1 MWISLNWLR
10 KLADFPEVNIR
21 EFSNRV
27 TMSIAEVEG
36 FKQTHPHLSQVYSAK
51 ILEIAKI
58 PETDHLQ
65 VTKIDT
71 GKEVLQVVCGAPNIE
86 VGDIIPLAK
95 VGTVL
100 PLEGDKT
107 LKIKKGKLKGVES
120 FGMLC
125 SAKEL
130 KLSNDHGGIMKLD
143 KDTPLD
149 LPLSTILETSDTLL
163 EIDNK
168 SITHRPDLW
177 GHLGFAREVAA
188 VLNGK
193 LKPNY
198 YHDKFTN
205 DYSAK
210 KEEVK
215 LKVEIQ
221 TPDVCR
227 RYNGIVIKNIEIKD
241 SPEWMQRALID
252 MGLNPINNIVDMTNF
267 VMMELGQ
274 PMHAFDLKKLASPEI
289 IVRYAKNGEKIK
301 TLDEQEKTLLDT
313 HLVIA
318 DKEKAIA
325 IAGVMGGDNT
335 KIDENTTEIVLESA
349 NFHAATIRRAANK
362 LGIRTDSS
370 NRFEK
375 SQDPENTINAIE
387 LAYYLIKETSP
398 NAYIASDL
406 ADNYPT
412 KLDTLYI
419 DFKYSDIRN
428 KLGLSLNEL
437 SDSDI
442 KNILTN
448 LYFEFT
454 EPTDSTEDNTNLPF
468 DNESSVKIKVPSFR
482 ATKDVSIKADIV
494 EEIGRIYGYDNIIP
508 KPFLSEVKPP
518 VMNQERLFER
528 KLKNLFVNKYDF
540 NEVYNYSF
548 VNEDDIKA
556 FNENPNDYLGLRNYL
571 STEYTKIRRNLY
583 ISALK
588 TAKVNAK
595 NFSEFKFFEVGRGYH
610 LEEKTK
616 DNLATEH
623 RYLLAGKYVQNSDES
638 KDAFYDFKG
647 IINDLFKTLNFKGV
661 MPFIPNNNKSF
672 AHPYRALEYKRGRDI
687 FASIDEFDPRFLNK
701 NGVNGRLVVLNID
714 LNKLY
719 KAKKSVIKFS
729 DLQKYP
735 YTNFEITII
744 ANKRDLINDIFEIA
758 KKTARKLLKDIEL
771 LTIYEGHPIEED
783 KKAVSIKITLGDDNR
798 TLKSK
803 EIDNTLDN
811 IVAALDKKG
820 FKLKN

>member
-10 KLADFPEVNIR
+10 KLADFPEINIK
-21 EFSNRV
+21 EFSNKV

-51 ILEIAKI
+51 ILEIEKI

-86 VGDIIPLAK
+86 VGDIVPLAK

-125 SAKEL
+125 SAREL

-143 KDTPLD
+143 KNTALD

-177 GHLGFAREVAA
+177 GHLGFAREVVAI
-188 VLNGK
+188 LNGK

-198 YHDKFTN
+198 YHDKFTS
-205 DYSAK
+205 DYNNNK
-210 KEEVK
+210 KEEVD
-215 LKVEIQ
+215 LKVEIK
-221 TPDVCR
+221 TPEVCR

-252 MGLNPINNIVDMTNF
+252 MGLNPINNIVDMTNY

-274 PMHAFDLKKLASPEI
+274 PMHAFDLKKLANPEI
-289 IVRYAKNGEKIK
+289 IVRYANNGEKIK
-301 TLDEQEKTLLDT
+301 TLDEQEKSLLDT

-335 KIDENTTEIVLESA
+335 KIDENTTDIILESA
-349 NFHAATIRRAANK
+349 NFHAATVRRCANK
-362 LGIRTDSS
+362 LAIRTDSS

-398 NAYIASDL
+398 NAYIASEL
-406 ADNYPT
+406 VDNYPT

-419 DFKYSDIRN
+419 DFSYDDIRN
-428 KLGLSLNEL
+428 KLGLALNEL
-437 SDSDI
+437 SDDDI
-442 KNILTN
+442 KKILTN
-448 LYFEFT
+448 LHFEFIS
-454 EPTDSTEDNTNLPF
+454 EGKEN
-468 DNESSVKIKVPSFR
+468 KIKVPSFR
-482 ATKDVSIKADIV
+482 ATKDVSIKADII
-494 EEIGRIYGYDNIIP
+494 EEIGRIYGYDNITP

-518 VMNQERLFER
+518 NMNKERLFER
-528 KLKNLFVNKYDF
+528 KLKNIFVNKYDF
-540 NEVYNYSF
+540 NEVMNYSF
-548 VNEDDIKA
+548 VNEKDIEA
-556 FNENPNDYLGLRNYL
+556 FNQNPEDYLGLKNYL
-571 STEYTKIRRNLY
+571 STEYTKIRRDLF

-588 TAKVNAK
+588 TAKVNSK
-595 NFSEFKFFEVGRGYH
+595 NFSKFNFFELGRGYH
-610 LEEKTK
+610 LEEKTP
-616 DNLATEH
+616 DGLATEH
-623 RYLLAGKYVQNSDES
+623 RYLLAGKYVQTSEES
-638 KDAFYDFKG
+638 KDAFYEMKG
-647 IINDLFKTLNFKGV
+647 IINDLFTTLNFKGT
-661 MPFIPNNNKSF
+661 MPLIPNNNKSF

-714 LNKLY
+714 LGKLY
-719 KAKKSVIKFS
+719 NAKKSVIKFS

-735 YTNFEITII
+735 YTNFELTII
-744 ANKRDLINDIFEIA
+744 ANKRDLVKDIFEIA
-758 KKTARKLLKDIEL
+758 KKSAKKLLKDIEL
-771 LTIYEGHPIEED
+771 LTIYEGQPIEEN

-803 EIDNTLDN
+803 EIDNALNN
-811 IVAALDKKG
+811 IVTMLDKKG

>member
-10 KLADFPEVNIR
+10 KLADFEEVNIR
-21 EFSNRV
+21 EFSNKV

-71 GKEVLQVVCGAPNIE
+71 GKEILQVVCGAPNIE
-86 VGDIIPLAK
+86 VGDVVPLAK

-125 SAKEL
+125 SAREL

-143 KDTPLD
+143 KNTPLD
-149 LPLSTILETSDTLL
+149 VPLSSILETSDTLL

-188 VLNGK
+188 ILNGK

-198 YHDKFTN
+198 YHDKFVQ
-205 DYSAK
+205 DYNNK
-210 KEEVK
+210 KQEVD
-215 LKVEIQ
+215 LKVEIKN
-221 TPDVCR
+221 PDVCR

-252 MGLNPINNIVDMTNF
+252 MGLNPINNIVDMTNY

-274 PMHAFDLKKLASPEI
+274 PMHAFDLKKLATPEI
-289 IVRYAKNGEKIK
+289 IVRYAKNEEKIK
-301 TLDEQEKTLLDT
+301 TLDEQEKTLLDS

-318 DKEKAIA
+318 DREKAIA
-325 IAGVMGGDNT
+325 VAGVMGGDNT
-335 KIDENTTEIVLESA
+335 KIDENTTDIVLESA

-362 LGIRTDSS
+362 LAIRTDSS

-387 LAYYLIKETSP
+387 LAYYIIKETCP
-398 NAYIASDL
+398 EAYIASEL
-406 ADNYPT
+406 VDNYPT
-412 KLDTLYI
+412 KPETIYI

-437 SDSDI
+437 SDDDI
-442 KNILTN
+442 KKILTN
-448 LYFEFT
+448 LHFEFIA
-454 EPTDSTEDNTNLPF
+454 PSDNSTDN
-468 DNESSVKIKVPSFR
+468 VRIKVPSFR
-482 ATKDVSIKADIV
+482 ATKDISIKADIV
-494 EEIGRIYGYDNIIP
+494 EEIGRIYGYDNITP

-518 VMNQERLFER
+518 DMNKERLFER
-528 KLKNLFVNKYDF
+528 HLKNLFVNKYDF

-556 FNENPNDYLGLRNYL
+556 FNENPDDYLGLRNYL

-595 NFSEFKFFEVGRGYH
+595 NFSEFNFFEVGRGYH
-610 LEEKTK
+610 TEEKTF
-616 DNLATEH
+616 DGLATEH
-623 RYLLAGKYVQNSDES
+623 RYLIAGKYVQNSDKS
-638 KDAFYDFKG
+638 KDAFYEFKG
-647 IINDLFKTLNFKGV
+647 IVNDLFETLNFKGV
-661 MPFIPNNNKSF
+661 MPFIPNNSKSF
-672 AHPYRALEYKRGRDI
+672 AHPYRALEYKRGRDV

-701 NGVNGRLVVLNID
+701 SGVNGRLVVLNID
-714 LNKLY
+714 MDKLY
-719 KAKKSVIKFS
+719 KAKKSARKFT

-744 ANKRDLINDIFEIA
+744 ANKRDLVKDIFEIA
-758 KKTARKLLKDIEL
+758 KKSAKKLLKDIEL

-803 EIDNTLDN
+803 EIDKTLDN